1 MAKEL
6 NLEFTQLPDGGI
18 RVTWQD
24 PVLAEFS
31 NAKSNMGALVV
42 GGGALVW
49 FIVTLATFNL
59 IWVLVAIVWT
69 FGGMFLFG
77 RERMVQ
83 RSVTFTPSNVIHEGR
98 SYPTEEITRFEYGL
112 RYALTGVA
120 PARNEHTTAVDPML
134 IRMWL
139 NDAKPIELSQNN
151 WQTQVNHEIRD
162 ALDRALTAVRQEQ
175 VEAERVA
182 TYGQQDDK
190 GMPEY

>member
-6 NLEFTQLPDGGI
+6 NLEFTRLPDGGVK
-18 RVTWQD
+18 VTWQD

-31 NAKSNMGALVV
+31 NTNSNIAALLFGGTFLVCLIIGLASMSFTPTLFGAVILI
-42 GGGALVW
+42 GG
-49 FIVTLATFNL
+49 L
-59 IWVLVAIVWT
+59 IWFKTA
-69 FGGMFLFG
+69 
-77 RERMVQ
+77 RMVQ
-83 RSVTFTPSNVIHEGR
+83 RVVTFTPSKVIHEGR
-98 SYPTEEITRFEYGL
+98 SYPTEQVTRFDYGL

-120 PARNEHTTAVDPML
+120 PAQNKDTTAVDPML

-139 NDAKPIELSQNN
+139 NDASPIELSQNN

-190 GMPEY
+190 GMPDY

>member
-6 NLEFTQLPDGGI
+6 NLEFTRLPDGGVK
-18 RVTWQD
+18 VTWQD

-31 NAKSNMGALVV
+31 NANSNIAALLI
-42 GGGALVW
+42 GGGGIVW
-49 FIVTLATFNL
+49 LIVTLATFNL
-59 IWVLVAIVWT
+59 IWLLVMFAWAI
-69 FGGMFLFG
+69 GGLIIFKTT
-77 RERMVQ
+77 RMVQ
-83 RSVTFTPSNVIHEGR
+83 RVVTFTPSKVIHEGR
-98 SYPTEEITRFEYGL
+98 SYPTEQVTRFDYGL

-139 NDAKPIELSQNN
+139 NDASPIELSQNN

-190 GMPEY
+190 GMPDY